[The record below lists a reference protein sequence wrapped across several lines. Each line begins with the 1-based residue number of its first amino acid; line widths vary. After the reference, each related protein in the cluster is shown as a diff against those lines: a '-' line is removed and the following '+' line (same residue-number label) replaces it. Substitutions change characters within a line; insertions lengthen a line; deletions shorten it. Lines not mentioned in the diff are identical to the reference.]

1 MKKEDLFGIISDIDD
16 KYILE
21 AHEEDLATSSEAA
34 ISEAASTVESESAAS
49 PAEAE
54 SASPAVSAPISK
66 RPRRIRILIP
76 VAAGIAAL
84 AAVCFGLW
92 KSGIFS
98 KKEDPVIEHK
108 DTVIEVTDYID
119 PELSDVEVVVT
130 NDVTKTFVTITG
142 TDPTAFTGWA
152 ELTVLV
158 PADKMIEKDGKK
170 VPSELTV
177 RLTNLVDHPFYV
189 DSPIFLQKL
198 NEDGEWETY
207 AELSSDSIPQADQKL
222 PAKFTTDF
230 SLDLDTEHVELQ
242 EGRTRLVMEIQF
254 YEPSENNW
262 EEVEAN
268 LERDTLAAEFY
279 I

>member
-1 MKKEDLFGIISDIDD
+1 MKKEDLFGIISDIDE

-34 ISEAASTVESESAAS
+34 ISEAASTVESESASS

-92 KSGIFS
+92 KSGVFS
-98 KKEDPVIEHK
+98 KKEDAIIEHK

-130 NDVTKTFVTITG
+130 NDVTETTVVMTKV
-142 TDPTAFTGWA
+142 DPTAFTGWA

-222 PAKFTTDF
+222 PAKYTTDF